1 MSKTKECYGC
11 EDRYPGC
18 HSKCEHGLARDRE
31 RDRIRAERNK
41 ARVIDAYMG
50 EQHRRAHDAKIK
62 KQKRDRS
69 KKHSV

>member
-1 MSKTKECYGC
+1 MSKSKECKGC

-18 HSKCEHGLARDRE
+18 HSKCEYGLARDRE

-41 ARVIDAYMG
+41 ERVIYDYMND
-50 EQHRRAHDAKIK
+50 QSRRAWDAKIK
-62 KQKRDRS
+62 KQKRDKS